1 MNRFQ
6 TRKGMQ
12 GFTLI
17 ELMIVIAILGILIA
31 IAIPAYQDYTIR
43 AKISEGLNI
52 ATAAKLGVAETR
64 QSGAVM
70 PTTNAEAGLGTIAS
84 TYVTSVLV
92 GAGGAITILYQAI
105 DPKVNGK
112 TIILVPTLATN
123 EVKWSCKTGTVG
135 SQYRPST
142 CP

>member
-1 MNRFQ
+1 MKKYQ
-6 TRKGMQ
+6 Q

-31 IAIPAYQDYTIR
+31 IANPAYQDYTIR

-64 QSGAVM
+64 QSSAAM
-70 PTTNAEAGLGTIAS
+70 PTTNAAAGLGTIAS

-92 GAGGAITILYQAI
+92 GAGGGITILYQAI
-105 DPKVNGK
+105 DPKVNGG
-112 TIILVPTLATN
+112 TIVLVPTLKDN
-123 EVKWSCKTGTVG
+123 SVQWSCNTGTVKP
-135 SQYRPST
+135 QYRPST
-142 CP
+142 CR